1 MHKGWRKKCH
11 LGSTSRER
19 CAVGFKDGITDFG
32 LAMFFP
38 HEWQRRNA
46 ERRAAEAAAPT
57 RSPSDGEKP
66 KETPKDAGF
75 DEAMLRRLIVR
86 AFKREKVRRTEARA
100 QGRAE
105 AQKGRDIQYVDEGC
119 RVEVRSGY
127 DGTHMAIV
135 SDIIVY
141 DRTRS
146 DGGHVHIVIADDGSV
161 LAEHWKT
168 NK

>member
-1 MHKGWRKKCH
+1 MREGWRKKRH

-19 CAVGFKDGITDFG
+19 CTVGFKDGITDFG

-46 ERRAAEAAAPT
+46 ERRAAEAAASV
-57 RSPSDGEKP
+57 RSSSDGERP

-86 AFKREKVRRTEARA
+86 AFKREKVRRAEVRA
-100 QGRAE
+100 KGAAE
-105 AQKGRDIQYVDEGC
+105 VQRGRDVQYVDEGC

-127 DGTHMAIV
+127 DSDHMTIATDIV
-135 SDIIVY
+135 VY

-146 DGGHVHIVIADDGSV
+146 DAGHVHMVIAEDGRV
-161 LAEHWKT
+161 LVEHWKT